1 MFEYLIKRNDWIPIY
16 HNSEANWGMGDGV
29 KLYLSYTIL
38 YSESRHDVKLRWEGK
53 DANKHGW
60 YHGVILPELHSWQ
73 RIVKNCN
80 RKEVLTMIKNLHKD
94 YIEKDKMGVDDIIN
108 QVNSW
113 IKEEKYENI
122 SELKSKLKI

>member
-1 MFEYLIKRNDWIPIY
+1 MENDII
-16 HNSEANWGMGDGV
+16 S
-29 KLYLSYTIL
+29 YLSYTIL
-38 YSESRHDVKLRWEGK
+38 YSESRHDVKLRWEGR
-53 DANKHGW
+53 DANKHNW
-60 YHGVILPELHSWQ
+60 YHGVILPEFHSWQ

-80 RKEVLTMIKNLHKD
+80 REEILIMIKNLHKD
-94 YIEKDKMGVDDIIN
+94 YIERDKIEVDDIIN